1 MYHNLQMPTTQSDA
15 LSNSPYMTI
24 DELSSAVKRTIE
36 GSFEFVRVRG
46 EVSQLRVPSSGHI
59 YFALKDEKNTL
70 SSVIWRGSAA
80 RLSVQPEE
88 GLDVICSGKMTT
100 FGGQSRYQLIVS
112 DVEIAGEGALLKQ
125 LEERRRK
132 LAEEGLF
139 DQARKRPLPAF
150 PKSIGVVT
158 SPTGAVIRD
167 ILHRLSERFGVRVLV
182 WGVNVQGAGSAE
194 QIAAAIDGFNQLPKT
209 GGVARPDLLIVAR
222 GGGSIEDL
230 WSFNEEIVVRA
241 AAASQ
246 IPLIS
251 AVGHETDTT
260 LIDYASDLR
269 APTPTAA
276 AELATPVAADIRAS
290 LTDKQAR
297 LERAASR
304 QIEAAK
310 QNLRGLERGLLHP
323 RELIARHQQSVDM
336 AASSLDNIIMRRLEG
351 ASIRLSGLAEK
362 LGSPSQRLAEVSE
375 RLTLCGNQMD
385 VFMTRRID
393 MSAQRLHQASRLL
406 EANSYQRVL
415 DRGFVLVTNK
425 DGQAI
430 KRSADAPKGAEIIL
444 QFADDTR
451 QGVLDGTDTAPAPP
465 QKPAAKHVSGKSE
478 QKKDSPSQS
487 ELF

>member
-1 MYHNLQMPTTQSDA
+1 MYHTLQMPSEQTDA
-15 LSNSPYMTI
+15 ISNSHYLTVE
-24 DELSSAVKRTIE
+24 ELSSAVKKTIE
-36 GSFEFVRVRG
+36 GRFEFVRVRG
-46 EVSQLRVPSSGHI
+46 EVSQLRVPASGHV

-100 FGGQSRYQLIVS
+100 FGGQSRYQLIVN

-132 LAEEGLF
+132 LADEGLF
-139 DQARKRPLPAF
+139 DAARKRPLPSF
-150 PKSIGVVT
+150 PRSIGVVT

-194 QIAAAIDGFNQLPKT
+194 QIAAAIEGFNKLPET
-209 GGVARPDLLIVAR
+209 GEVARPDLLIVAR

-241 AAASQ
+241 AAASV

-276 AELATPVAADIRAS
+276 AELATPVAADIKAS
-290 LTDKQAR
+290 LTDRQAR

-304 QIEAAK
+304 QIEAA
-310 QNLRGLERGLLHP
+310 QQSLRGLQRGLLHP
-323 RELIARHQQSVDM
+323 RELIARHQQSGVERCR
-336 AASSLDNIIMRRLEG
+336 NIIIVMIV
-351 ASIRLSGLAEK
+351 SIFFFFLMHNLR
-362 LGSPSQRLAEVSE
+362 
-375 RLTLCGNQMD
+375 
-385 VFMTRRID
+385 TRNNTIVIFFYK
-393 MSAQRLHQASRLL
+393 
-406 EANSYQRVL
+406 N
-415 DRGFVLVTNK
+415 
-425 DGQAI
+425 
-430 KRSADAPKGAEIIL
+430 
-444 QFADDTR
+444 
-451 QGVLDGTDTAPAPP
+451 
-465 QKPAAKHVSGKSE
+465 
-478 QKKDSPSQS
+478 
-487 ELF
+487 

>member
-15 LSNSPYMTI
+15 LSNTPYLTI
-24 DELSSAVKRTIE
+24 EELSSAVKRTIE
-36 GSFEFVRVRG
+36 GRFEFVRVRG
-46 EVSQLRVPSSGHI
+46 EVSQLRVPASGHV

-132 LAEEGLF
+132 LASEGLF
-139 DQARKRPLPAF
+139 DQARKRPLPVF

-194 QIAAAIDGFNQLPKT
+194 QIAAAIDGFNRLPET
-209 GGVARPDLLIVAR
+209 GDVARPDLLIVAR

-276 AELATPVAADIRAS
+276 AELATPVAADIRAG

-304 QIEAAK
+304 QIESAQ
-310 QNLRGLERGLLHP
+310 QNLRGLQRGLLHP
-323 RELIARHQQSVDM
+323 RELIARHQQSVDI
-336 AASSLDNIIMRRLEG
+336 AASSLYNGLLRRMEG
-351 ASIRLSGLAEK
+351 ASLRLATIAQR

-375 RLTLCGNQMD
+375 RLLLSGNHLD
-385 VFMTRRID
+385 SFMTRQ
-393 MSAQRLHQASRLL
+393 MQASTQRLNQASRLL
-406 EANSYQRVL
+406 DANSYQRVL
-415 DRGFVLVTNK
+415 DRGFALVTDT

-430 KRSADAPKGAEIIL
+430 KRSAEAAESAEIII
-444 QFADDTR
+444 QFADDR
-451 QGVLDGTDTAPAPP
+451 RRAVLDGKEGALGSVQKTAAKKAR
-465 QKPAAKHVSGKSE
+465 KPASSS
-478 QKKDSPSQS
+478 DQS

>member
-15 LSNSPYMTI
+15 LSNTPYLTI
-24 DELSSAVKRTIE
+24 EELSSAVKRTIE
-36 GSFEFVRVRG
+36 GRFEFVRVRG
-46 EVSQLRVPSSGHI
+46 EVSQLRVPASGHV

-132 LAEEGLF
+132 LASEGLF
-139 DQARKRPLPAF
+139 DQARKRPLPVF

-194 QIAAAIDGFNQLPKT
+194 QIAAAIDGFNRLPET
-209 GGVARPDLLIVAR
+209 GEVARPDLLIVAS

-241 AAASQ
+241 AARSQ

-276 AELATPVAADIRAS
+276 AELATPVAADIKAG

-304 QIEAAK
+304 QIEAAQ
-310 QNLRGLERGLLHP
+310 QNLRGLQRGLQHP
-323 RELIARHQQSVDM
+323 REFIARHQQSLDI
-336 AASSLDNIIMRRLEG
+336 AASSLYNGLVRRMEG
-351 ASIRLSGLAEK
+351 ASVRLATIAER

-375 RLTLCGNQMD
+375 RLSVSRNQLD
-385 VFMTRRID
+385 SFMTRQ
-393 MSAQRLHQASRLL
+393 MESSTQRLNQASRLL
-406 EANSYQRVL
+406 DANSYQRVL
-415 DRGFVLVTNK
+415 ERGFALVTDT

-430 KRSADAPKGAEIIL
+430 KRSAEAAEGAEIIV
-444 QFADDTR
+444 QFVDDR
-451 QGVLDGTDTAPAPP
+451 RHAVLDGKEGTPTSA
-465 QKPAAKHVSGKSE
+465 QKTAAKKAQKTTPSSG
-478 QKKDSPSQS
+478 QN

>member
-15 LSNSPYMTI
+15 LSNTPYLTI
-24 DELSSAVKRTIE
+24 EELSSAVKRTIE
-36 GSFEFVRVRG
+36 GRFEFVRVRG
-46 EVSQLRVPSSGHI
+46 EVSQLRVPASGHV

-132 LAEEGLF
+132 LASEGLF
-139 DQARKRPLPAF
+139 DQARKRPLPVF

-167 ILHRLSERFGVRVLV
+167 ILHRVSERFGVRVLV

-194 QIAAAIDGFNQLPKT
+194 QIAAAIDGFNRLPET
-209 GGVARPDLLIVAR
+209 GEVARPDLLIVAR

-276 AELATPVAADIRAS
+276 AELATPVAADIRAG

-304 QIEAAK
+304 QIESAQ
-310 QNLRGLERGLLHP
+310 QNLRGLQRGLLHP
-323 RELIARHQQSVDM
+323 RELIARHQQSVDI
-336 AASSLDNIIMRRLEG
+336 AASSLYNGLLRRMEG
-351 ASIRLSGLAEK
+351 ASLHLATIAQR

-375 RLTLCGNQMD
+375 RLSLSGNQLD
-385 VFMTRRID
+385 SFMTRQ
-393 MSAQRLHQASRLL
+393 MEASAQRLNQASRLL
-406 EANSYQRVL
+406 DANSYQRVL
-415 DRGFVLVTNK
+415 DRGFALVTDT

-430 KRSADAPKGAEIIL
+430 KRSAEAAESAEIVI
-444 QFADDTR
+444 QFADDR
-451 QGVLDGTDTAPAPP
+451 RRAVLDGKEGAPGSV
-465 QKPAAKHVSGKSE
+465 QKTAAKKTRKTTSSS
-478 QKKDSPSQS
+478 DQS

>member
-15 LSNSPYMTI
+15 LSNTPYLTI
-24 DELSSAVKRTIE
+24 EELSSAVKRTIE
-36 GSFEFVRVRG
+36 GRFEFVRVRG
-46 EVSQLRVPSSGHI
+46 EVSQLRVPASGHV

-132 LAEEGLF
+132 LASEGLF
-139 DQARKRPLPAF
+139 DQARKRPLPVF

-194 QIAAAIDGFNQLPKT
+194 QIAAAIDGFNRLPET
-209 GGVARPDLLIVAR
+209 GDVARPDLLIVAR

-276 AELATPVAADIRAS
+276 AELATPVAADIRAG

-304 QIEAAK
+304 QIESAQ
-310 QNLRGLERGLLHP
+310 QNLRGLQRGLLHP
-323 RELIARHQQSVDM
+323 RELIARHQQSVDI
-336 AASSLDNIIMRRLEG
+336 AASSLYNGLLRRMEG
-351 ASIRLSGLAEK
+351 ASLRLATIAQR

-375 RLTLCGNQMD
+375 RLLLSGNHLD
-385 VFMTRRID
+385 SFMTRQ
-393 MSAQRLHQASRLL
+393 MQASTQRLNQASRLL
-406 EANSYQRVL
+406 DANSYQRVL
-415 DRGFVLVTNK
+415 DRGFALVTDT

-430 KRSADAPKGAEIIL
+430 KRSAEAAESAEIII
-444 QFADDTR
+444 QFADDR
-451 QGVLDGTDTAPAPP
+451 RCAVLDGKEGAPGSV
-465 QKPAAKHVSGKSE
+465 QKTAAKKTRKTASSS
-478 QKKDSPSQS
+478 DQS

>member
-15 LSNSPYMTI
+15 LSNTPYLTI
-24 DELSSAVKRTIE
+24 EELSSAVKRTIE
-36 GSFEFVRVRG
+36 GRFEFVRVRG
-46 EVSQLRVPSSGHI
+46 EVSQLRVPASGHV

-132 LAEEGLF
+132 LASEGLF
-139 DQARKRPLPAF
+139 DQARKRPLPVF

-194 QIAAAIDGFNQLPKT
+194 QIAAAIDGFNRLPET
-209 GGVARPDLLIVAR
+209 GDVARPDLLIVAR

-276 AELATPVAADIRAS
+276 AELATPVAADIRAG

-304 QIEAAK
+304 QIESAQ
-310 QNLRGLERGLLHP
+310 QNLRGLQRGLLHP
-323 RELIARHQQSVDM
+323 RELIARHQQSVDI
-336 AASSLDNIIMRRLEG
+336 AASSLYNGLLRRMEG
-351 ASIRLSGLAEK
+351 ASLRLATIAQR

-375 RLTLCGNQMD
+375 RLLLSGNHLD
-385 VFMTRRID
+385 SFMTRQ
-393 MSAQRLHQASRLL
+393 MQASTQRLNQASRLL
-406 EANSYQRVL
+406 DANSYQRVL
-415 DRGFVLVTNK
+415 DRGFALVTDT

-430 KRSADAPKGAEIIL
+430 KRSAEAAESAEIII
-444 QFADDTR
+444 QFADDR
-451 QGVLDGTDTAPAPP
+451 RRAVLDGKEGAPGSVQKTAAKKTR
-465 QKPAAKHVSGKSE
+465 KPASSS
-478 QKKDSPSQS
+478 DQS

>member
-15 LSNSPYMTI
+15 LSNTPYLTI
-24 DELSSAVKRTIE
+24 EELSSAVKRTIE
-36 GSFEFVRVRG
+36 GRFEFVRVRG
-46 EVSQLRVPSSGHI
+46 EVSQLRVPASGHV

-132 LAEEGLF
+132 LASEGLF
-139 DQARKRPLPAF
+139 DQARKRPLPVF

-194 QIAAAIDGFNQLPKT
+194 QIAAAIDGFNRLPET
-209 GGVARPDLLIVAR
+209 GEVARPDLLIVAR

-241 AAASQ
+241 AARSQ

-276 AELATPVAADIRAS
+276 AELATPVAADIKAG

-304 QIEAAK
+304 QIEAAQ
-310 QNLRGLERGLLHP
+310 QNLRGLQRGLLHP
-323 RELIARHQQSVDM
+323 RELIARHQQSVDI
-336 AASSLDNIIMRRLEG
+336 AASSLYNGLLRRMEG
-351 ASIRLSGLAEK
+351 ASVRLATITQR

-375 RLTLCGNQMD
+375 RLSVSGNQLD
-385 VFMTRRID
+385 SFMTRQ
-393 MSAQRLHQASRLL
+393 MEASTQRLNQASRLL
-406 EANSYQRVL
+406 DANSYQRVL
-415 DRGFVLVTNK
+415 ERGFVLVTDT

-430 KRSADAPKGAEIIL
+430 KRSAEAAGAAEIIV
-444 QFADDTR
+444 QFVDDR
-451 QGVLDGTDTAPAPP
+451 RHAVLDGKKGAPTSVQKTATKKARKTAP
-465 QKPAAKHVSGKSE
+465 ST
-478 QKKDSPSQS
+478 DQS

>member
-15 LSNSPYMTI
+15 LSNTPYLTI
-24 DELSSAVKRTIE
+24 EELSSAVKRTIE
-36 GSFEFVRVRG
+36 GRFEFVRVRG
-46 EVSQLRVPSSGHI
+46 EVSQLRVPASGHV

-132 LAEEGLF
+132 LASEGLF
-139 DQARKRPLPAF
+139 DQARKRPLPVF

-194 QIAAAIDGFNQLPKT
+194 QIAAAIDGFNRLPET
-209 GGVARPDLLIVAR
+209 GDVARPDLLIVAR

-276 AELATPVAADIRAS
+276 AELATPVAADIRAG

-297 LERAASR
+297 LERSASR
-304 QIEAAK
+304 QIESAQ
-310 QNLRGLERGLLHP
+310 QNLRGLQRGLLHP
-323 RELIARHQQSVDM
+323 RELIARHQQSVDI
-336 AASSLDNIIMRRLEG
+336 AASSLYNGLLRRMEG
-351 ASIRLSGLAEK
+351 ASLRLATIAQR

-375 RLTLCGNQMD
+375 RLLLSGNHLD
-385 VFMTRRID
+385 SFMTRQ
-393 MSAQRLHQASRLL
+393 MQASTQRLNQASRLL
-406 EANSYQRVL
+406 DANSYQRVL
-415 DRGFVLVTNK
+415 DRGFALVTDT

-430 KRSADAPKGAEIIL
+430 KRSAEAAESAEIII
-444 QFADDTR
+444 QFADDR
-451 QGVLDGTDTAPAPP
+451 RRAVLDGKGGAPGSVQKTAAKKTR
-465 QKPAAKHVSGKSE
+465 KPASSS
-478 QKKDSPSQS
+478 DQS

>member
-1 MYHNLQMPTTQSDA
+1 MPSEQSNA
-15 LSNSPYMTI
+15 ISNTPYLTI
-24 DELSSAVKRTIE
+24 EELSSAVKKTIE
-36 GSFEFVRVRG
+36 GRFEFVRVRG
-46 EVSQLRVPSSGHI
+46 EVSQLRVPASGHV

-100 FGGQSRYQLIVS
+100 FGSQSRYQLIVS

-132 LAEEGLF
+132 LADEGLF
-139 DQARKRPLPAF
+139 DAARKRLLPSF

-182 WGVNVQGAGSAE
+182 WGVNVQGAGSAQ
-194 QIAAAIDGFNQLPKT
+194 QIAAAIEGFNKLPET
-209 GGVARPDLLIVAR
+209 GEVARPDLLIVAR

-241 AAASQ
+241 AAASA

-276 AELATPVAADIRAS
+276 AELATPVAADIKAS
-290 LTDKQAR
+290 LTDRQAR

-304 QIEAAK
+304 QIEAA
-310 QNLRGLERGLLHP
+310 QQSLRGLQRGLLHP
-323 RELIARHQQSVDM
+323 RELIARHQQSVDI
-336 AASSLDNIIMRRLEG
+336 ASSSVYNGLLLRLEG
-351 ASIRLSGLAEK
+351 AASRFSSIVER

-375 RLTLCGNQMD
+375 RLLVCGSQLDNLIARQFD
-385 VFMTRRID
+385 TR
-393 MSAQRLHQASRLL
+393 MQKLAQNSRLL

-415 DRGFVLVTNK
+415 ERGFALVT
-425 DGQAI
+425 DASGAAI
-430 KRSADAPKGAEIIL
+430 KRSAEAPEGAEIVI
-444 QFADDTR
+444 QFVDGARRASLDS
-451 QGVLDGTDTAPAPP
+451 GEVL
-465 QKPAAKHVSGKSE
+465 AKE
-478 QKKDSPSQS
+478 PKKDSSKKSRKASRSPDQN

>member
-15 LSNSPYMTI
+15 LSNTPYLTI
-24 DELSSAVKRTIE
+24 EELSSAVKRTIE
-36 GSFEFVRVRG
+36 GRFEFVRVRG
-46 EVSQLRVPSSGHI
+46 EVSQLRVPASGHV

-132 LAEEGLF
+132 LASEGLF
-139 DQARKRPLPAF
+139 DQARKRPLPVF

-167 ILHRLSERFGVRVLV
+167 ILHRVSERFGVRVLV

-194 QIAAAIDGFNQLPKT
+194 QIAAAIDGFNRLPET
-209 GGVARPDLLIVAR
+209 GEVARPDLLIVAR

-276 AELATPVAADIRAS
+276 AELATPVAADIRAG

-304 QIEAAK
+304 QIESAQ
-310 QNLRGLERGLLHP
+310 QNLRGLQRGLLHP
-323 RELIARHQQSVDM
+323 RELIARHQQSVDI
-336 AASSLDNIIMRRLEG
+336 AASSLYNGLLRRMEG
-351 ASIRLSGLAEK
+351 ASLHLATIAQR

-375 RLTLCGNQMD
+375 CLSLSGNQLD
-385 VFMTRRID
+385 SFMTRQ
-393 MSAQRLHQASRLL
+393 MEASAQRLNQASRLL
-406 EANSYQRVL
+406 DANSYQRVL
-415 DRGFVLVTNK
+415 DRGFALVTDT

-430 KRSADAPKGAEIIL
+430 KRSAEAAESAKIVI
-444 QFADDTR
+444 QFADDR
-451 QGVLDGTDTAPAPP
+451 RRAVLDGKEGAPGSV
-465 QKPAAKHVSGKSE
+465 QKTAAKKTRKTTSSS
-478 QKKDSPSQS
+478 DQS

>member
-1 MYHNLQMPTTQSDA
+1 MYHTLQMPSEQTDA
-15 LSNSPYMTI
+15 ISNSPYLTI
-24 DELSSAVKRTIE
+24 EELSSAVKKTIE
-36 GSFEFVRVRG
+36 GRFEFVRVRG
-46 EVSQLRVPSSGHI
+46 EVSQLRVPASGHV

-100 FGGQSRYQLIVS
+100 FGGQSRYQLIVN

-132 LAEEGLF
+132 LADEGLF
-139 DQARKRPLPAF
+139 DAARKRPLPSF
-150 PKSIGVVT
+150 PRSIGVVT

-194 QIAAAIDGFNQLPKT
+194 QIAAAIEGFNKLPET
-209 GGVARPDLLIVAR
+209 GEVARPDLLIVAR

-241 AAASQ
+241 AAASV

-276 AELATPVAADIRAS
+276 AELATPVAADIKAS
-290 LTDKQAR
+290 LTDRQAR

-304 QIEAAK
+304 QIEAA
-310 QNLRGLERGLLHP
+310 QQSLRGLQRGLLHP
-323 RELIARHQQSVDM
+323 RELIARHQQSVDI
-336 AASSLDNIIMRRLEG
+336 AASSVYNGLLRRLEG
-351 ASIRLSGLAEK
+351 AASRFSNIAER
-362 LGSPSQRLAEVSE
+362 LGSPSQRLAQVSE
-375 RLTLCGNQMD
+375 RLLVCGSQLDNLIARQFD
-385 VFMTRRID
+385 IGTQKL
-393 MSAQRLHQASRLL
+393 AQNSRLL

-415 DRGFVLVTNK
+415 ERGFALVT
-425 DGQAI
+425 DASGAAI
-430 KRSADAPKGAEIIL
+430 KRSAEAPKGAEIAI
-444 QFADDTR
+444 QFVDGAR
-451 QGVLDGTDTAPAPP
+451 HASLDSGDAPAKEPKKDTAK
-465 QKPAAKHVSGKSE
+465 KPR
-478 QKKDSPSQS
+478 KKTRSPDQN

>member
-1 MYHNLQMPTTQSDA
+1 MYHTLQMPTEQSDA
-15 LSNSPYMTI
+15 LTNTPYLTI
-24 DELSSAVKRTIE
+24 EELSSAVKKTIE
-36 GSFEFVRVRG
+36 GRFEFVRVRG
-46 EVSQLRVPSSGHI
+46 EVSQLRVPASGHV
-59 YFALKDEKNTL
+59 YFVLKDEKNTL

-125 LEERRRK
+125 LEARRRK
-132 LAEEGLF
+132 LADEGLF
-139 DQARKRPLPAF
+139 DVARKRPLPAF
-150 PKSIGVVT
+150 PKSIGVIT

-167 ILHRLSERFGVRVLV
+167 ILHRLSERFGVRVVV

-194 QIAAAIDGFNQLPKT
+194 QIAAAIEGFNKLPET
-209 GGVARPDLLIVAR
+209 GEVARPDLLIVAR

-241 AAASQ
+241 AAASA

-276 AELATPVAADIRAS
+276 AELATPVAADIKVG

-297 LERAASR
+297 LERAAGR
-304 QIEAAK
+304 QIEAAQ
-310 QNLRGLERGLLHP
+310 QNLRGLQRGLLHP
-323 RELIARHQQSVDM
+323 RELIARHQQSVDI
-336 AASSLDNIIMRRLEG
+336 AASSLHNGLLRRMEG
-351 ASIRLSGLAEK
+351 AATRLANLAER
-362 LGSPSQRLAEVSE
+362 LGSPSQRLAQVSE
-375 RLTLCGNQMD
+375 RLLVCGNQLD
-385 VFMTRRID
+385 NLIARQFDIQTQKL
-393 MSAQRLHQASRLL
+393 AQAGRLL

-415 DRGFVLVTNK
+415 ERGFALVTYTS
-425 DGQAI
+425 GAAI
-430 KRSADAPKGAEIIL
+430 KRSAEAPQGAEVVI
-444 QFADDTR
+444 QFVDAAR
-451 QGVLDGTDTAPAPP
+451 HASLDGGETPP
-465 QKPAAKHVSGKSE
+465 KAL
-478 QKKDSPSQS
+478 KKDSSKKPRTTYPSPDQN

>member
-15 LSNSPYMTI
+15 LSNTPYLTI
-24 DELSSAVKRTIE
+24 EELSSAVKRTIE
-36 GSFEFVRVRG
+36 GRFEFVRVRG
-46 EVSQLRVPSSGHI
+46 EVSQLRVPASGHV

-132 LAEEGLF
+132 LASEGLF
-139 DQARKRPLPAF
+139 DQARKRPLPVF

-194 QIAAAIDGFNQLPKT
+194 QIAAAIDGFNRLPET
-209 GGVARPDLLIVAR
+209 GDVARPDLLIVAR

-276 AELATPVAADIRAS
+276 AELATPVAADIRAG

-304 QIEAAK
+304 QIESAQ
-310 QNLRGLERGLLHP
+310 QNLRGLQRGLLHP
-323 RELIARHQQSVDM
+323 RELIARHQQSVDI
-336 AASSLDNIIMRRLEG
+336 AASSLYNGLLRRMEG
-351 ASIRLSGLAEK
+351 ASLRLATIAQR

-375 RLTLCGNQMD
+375 RLLLSGNHLD
-385 VFMTRRID
+385 SFMTRQ
-393 MSAQRLHQASRLL
+393 MQASTQRLNQASRLL
-406 EANSYQRVL
+406 DANSYQRVL
-415 DRGFVLVTNK
+415 DRGFALVTDT

-430 KRSADAPKGAEIIL
+430 KRSAEAAESAEIII
-444 QFADDTR
+444 QFADDR
-451 QGVLDGTDTAPAPP
+451 RRAVLDGKEGAPGSV
-465 QKPAAKHVSGKSE
+465 QKTAAKKTRKTASSS
-478 QKKDSPSQS
+478 DQS

>member
-15 LSNSPYMTI
+15 LSNTPYLTI
-24 DELSSAVKRTIE
+24 EELSSAVKRTIE
-36 GSFEFVRVRG
+36 GRFEFVRVRG
-46 EVSQLRVPSSGHI
+46 EVSQLRVPASGHV

-132 LAEEGLF
+132 LASEGLF
-139 DQARKRPLPAF
+139 DQARKRPLPVF

-194 QIAAAIDGFNQLPKT
+194 QIAAAIDGFNRLPET
-209 GGVARPDLLIVAR
+209 GEVARPDLLIVAR

-241 AAASQ
+241 AARSQ

-276 AELATPVAADIRAS
+276 AELATPVAADIKAG

-304 QIEAAK
+304 QIEAAQ
-310 QNLRGLERGLLHP
+310 QNLRGLQRGLLHP
-323 RELIARHQQSVDM
+323 RELIARHQQSVDI
-336 AASSLDNIIMRRLEG
+336 AASSLYNGLLRRMEG
-351 ASIRLSGLAEK
+351 ASVRLATIAQR

-375 RLTLCGNQMD
+375 RLLVSGNQLD
-385 VFMTRRID
+385 SFMTRQ
-393 MSAQRLHQASRLL
+393 MESSTQRLNQASRLL
-406 EANSYQRVL
+406 DANSYQRVL
-415 DRGFVLVTNK
+415 ERGFALVTDT

-430 KRSADAPKGAEIIL
+430 KRSAEAAEAAEIIV
-444 QFADDTR
+444 QFVDDR
-451 QGVLDGTDTAPAPP
+451 RHAVLDGKKGAPTSVQKTAAKKARKTAP
-465 QKPAAKHVSGKSE
+465 ST
-478 QKKDSPSQS
+478 DQS

>member
-1 MYHNLQMPTTQSDA
+1 MYHNLQMPTTETDA
-15 LSNSPYMTI
+15 LSNTPYLTI
-24 DELSSAVKRTIE
+24 EELSSAVKRTIE
-36 GSFEFVRVRG
+36 GRFEFVRVRG
-46 EVSQLRVPSSGHI
+46 EVSQLRVPASGHV

-132 LAEEGLF
+132 LASEGLF
-139 DQARKRPLPAF
+139 DQARKRPLPVF

-194 QIAAAIDGFNQLPKT
+194 QIAAAIDGFNRLPET
-209 GGVARPDLLIVAR
+209 GDVARPDLLIVAR

-276 AELATPVAADIRAS
+276 AELATPVAADIKAG

-304 QIEAAK
+304 QIESAQ
-310 QNLRGLERGLLHP
+310 QNLRGLQRGLLHP
-323 RELIARHQQSVDM
+323 RELIARHQQSVDI
-336 AASSLDNIIMRRLEG
+336 AASSLYNGLLRRMEG
-351 ASIRLSGLAEK
+351 ASLRLATVAQR
-362 LGSPSQRLAEVSE
+362 LGSPSQRLAAVSE
-375 RLTLCGNQMD
+375 RLLLSGNQLD
-385 VFMTRRID
+385 SFMTRQ
-393 MSAQRLHQASRLL
+393 MEASTQRLHQASRLL
-406 EANSYQRVL
+406 DANSYQRVL
-415 DRGFVLVTNK
+415 DRGFALVTDT

-430 KRSADAPKGAEIIL
+430 KRSTEAAESAEIII
-444 QFADDTR
+444 QFADDR
-451 QGVLDGTDTAPAPP
+451 RRAVLDGKEGAPESVQKTAAKKTR
-465 QKPAAKHVSGKSE
+465 KPASSTD
-478 QKKDSPSQS
+478 QT

>member
-1 MYHNLQMPTTQSDA
+1 MHHTLQMPSEQPNA
-15 LSNSPYMTI
+15 ISNTPYLTI
-24 DELSSAVKRTIE
+24 EELSSAVKKTIE
-36 GSFEFVRVRG
+36 GRFEFVRVRG
-46 EVSQLRVPSSGHI
+46 EVSQLRVPASGHV

-139 DQARKRPLPAF
+139 DAARKRPLPSF

-167 ILHRLSERFGVRVLV
+167 ILHRLSERFGVQVLV

-194 QIAAAIDGFNQLPKT
+194 QVTAAIEGFNKLPET
-209 GGVARPDLLIVAR
+209 GEVARPDLLIVAR

-241 AAASQ
+241 AAASA

-251 AVGHETDTT
+251 AIGHETDTT
-260 LIDYASDLR
+260 LIDHASDLR

-276 AELATPVAADIRAS
+276 AELATPVAADIKAS
-290 LTDKQAR
+290 LTDRQAR

-304 QIEAAK
+304 QIETA
-310 QNLRGLERGLLHP
+310 QQSLRGLQRGLLHP
-323 RELIARHQQSVDM
+323 RELIARHQQSVDI
-336 AASSLDNIIMRRLEG
+336 AASSVYNGLLRRLEG
-351 ASIRLSGLAEK
+351 AASRFSSIAER
-362 LGSPSQRLAEVSE
+362 LGSPSQRLAQVNE
-375 RLTLCGNQMD
+375 RLLVCGSQLDNLIARQFD
-385 VFMTRRID
+385 IRTQKL
-393 MSAQRLHQASRLL
+393 AQNSRLL

-415 DRGFVLVTNK
+415 ERGFALVT
-425 DGQAI
+425 DASGAAI
-430 KRSADAPKGAEIIL
+430 KRSAEVPKGAEIAI
-444 QFADDTR
+444 QFVDGAR
-451 QGVLDGTDTAPAPP
+451 HASLDSGEAPP
-465 QKPAAKHVSGKSE
+465 KEP
-478 QKKDSPSQS
+478 KKDSSKKPRKASRSTDQN

>member
-1 MYHNLQMPTTQSDA
+1 MYHTLQMPTEQSDA
-15 LSNSPYMTI
+15 LTNTPYLTI
-24 DELSSAVKRTIE
+24 EELSSAVKKTIE
-36 GSFEFVRVRG
+36 GRFEFVRVRG
-46 EVSQLRVPSSGHI
+46 EVSQLRVPASGHV
-59 YFALKDEKNTL
+59 YFVLTDEKNTL

-125 LEERRRK
+125 LEARRRK
-132 LAEEGLF
+132 LADEGLF
-139 DQARKRPLPAF
+139 DVARKRPLPAF
-150 PKSIGVVT
+150 PKSIGVIT

-167 ILHRLSERFGVRVLV
+167 ILHRLSERFGVRVVV

-194 QIAAAIDGFNQLPKT
+194 QIAAAIEGFNKLPET
-209 GGVARPDLLIVAR
+209 GEVARPDLLIVAR

-241 AAASQ
+241 AAASA

-276 AELATPVAADIRAS
+276 AELATPVAADIKAG

-297 LERAASR
+297 LERAAGR
-304 QIEAAK
+304 QIEAAQ
-310 QNLRGLERGLLHP
+310 QNLRGLQRGLLHP
-323 RELIARHQQSVDM
+323 RELIARHQQSVDI
-336 AASSLDNIIMRRLEG
+336 AASSLHNGLLRRMEG
-351 ASIRLSGLAEK
+351 AATRLANLAER
-362 LGSPSQRLAEVSE
+362 LGSPSQRLAQVSE
-375 RLTLCGNQMD
+375 RLLVCGNQLD
-385 VFMTRRID
+385 NLIARQFDIQTQKL
-393 MSAQRLHQASRLL
+393 AQAGRLL

-415 DRGFVLVTNK
+415 ERGFALVTYTS
-425 DGQAI
+425 GAAI
-430 KRSADAPKGAEIIL
+430 KRSAEAPKGAEVVI
-444 QFADDTR
+444 QFVDAAR
-451 QGVLDGTDTAPAPP
+451 HASLDGGETPPKAP
-465 QKPAAKHVSGKSE
+465 
-478 QKKDSPSQS
+478 KKDSSKKPRKTDPSPDQN

>member
-1 MYHNLQMPTTQSDA
+1 MYHTLQMPTEQSDA
-15 LSNSPYMTI
+15 LTNTPYLTI
-24 DELSSAVKRTIE
+24 EELSSAVKKTIE
-36 GSFEFVRVRG
+36 GRFEFVRVRG
-46 EVSQLRVPSSGHI
+46 EVSQLRVPASGHV

-125 LEERRRK
+125 LEARRRK
-132 LAEEGLF
+132 LADEGLF
-139 DQARKRPLPAF
+139 DVARKRPLPAF

-194 QIAAAIDGFNQLPKT
+194 HIAAAIEGFNKLPET
-209 GGVARPDLLIVAR
+209 GEVARPDLLIVAR

-241 AAASQ
+241 AAASA

-276 AELATPVAADIRAS
+276 AELATPVAADIKAG

-297 LERAASR
+297 LERAAGR
-304 QIEAAK
+304 QIEAAQ
-310 QNLRGLERGLLHP
+310 QNLRGLQRGLLHP
-323 RELIARHQQSVDM
+323 RELIARHQQSVDI
-336 AASSLDNIIMRRLEG
+336 AASSLHNGLLRRMEG
-351 ASIRLSGLAEK
+351 AATRLANLAER
-362 LGSPSQRLAEVSE
+362 LGSPSQRLAQVSE
-375 RLTLCGNQMD
+375 RLLVCGNQLD
-385 VFMTRRID
+385 NLIARQFDIQTQKL
-393 MSAQRLHQASRLL
+393 AQAGRLL

-415 DRGFVLVTNK
+415 ERGFALVTYTS
-425 DGQAI
+425 GAAI
-430 KRSADAPKGAEIIL
+430 KRSAEAPKGAEVVI
-444 QFADDTR
+444 QFVDAAR
-451 QGVLDGTDTAPAPP
+451 HASLDGGETPP
-465 QKPAAKHVSGKSE
+465 KAL
-478 QKKDSPSQS
+478 KKDSSKKPRTTYPSPDQN

>member
-15 LSNSPYMTI
+15 LSNTPYLTI
-24 DELSSAVKRTIE
+24 EELSSAVKRTIE
-36 GSFEFVRVRG
+36 GRFEFVRVRG
-46 EVSQLRVPSSGHI
+46 EVSQLRVPASGHV

-132 LAEEGLF
+132 LASEGLF
-139 DQARKRPLPAF
+139 DQARKRPLPVF

-194 QIAAAIDGFNQLPKT
+194 QIAAAIDGFNRLPET
-209 GGVARPDLLIVAR
+209 GDVARPDLLIVAR

-276 AELATPVAADIRAS
+276 AELATPVAADIRAG

-304 QIEAAK
+304 QIESAQ
-310 QNLRGLERGLLHP
+310 QNLRGLQRGLLHP
-323 RELIARHQQSVDM
+323 RELIARHQQSVDI
-336 AASSLDNIIMRRLEG
+336 AASSLYNGLLRRMEG
-351 ASIRLSGLAEK
+351 ASLRLATIAQR

-375 RLTLCGNQMD
+375 RLLLSGNHLD
-385 VFMTRRID
+385 SFMTRQ
-393 MSAQRLHQASRLL
+393 MQASTQRLNQASRLL
-406 EANSYQRVL
+406 DANSYQRVL
-415 DRGFVLVTNK
+415 DRGFALVTDT

-430 KRSADAPKGAEIIL
+430 KRSAEAAESAEIII
-444 QFADDTR
+444 QFADDR
-451 QGVLDGTDTAPAPP
+451 RRAVLDGKEGALGSVQKTAAKKTR
-465 QKPAAKHVSGKSE
+465 KPASSS
-478 QKKDSPSQS
+478 DQS

>member
-15 LSNSPYMTI
+15 LSNTPYLTI
-24 DELSSAVKRTIE
+24 EELSSAVKRTIE
-36 GSFEFVRVRG
+36 GRFEFVRVRG
-46 EVSQLRVPSSGHI
+46 EVSQLRVPASGHV

-132 LAEEGLF
+132 LASEGLF
-139 DQARKRPLPAF
+139 DQARKRPLPVF

-194 QIAAAIDGFNQLPKT
+194 QIAAAIDGFNRLPET
-209 GGVARPDLLIVAR
+209 GDVARPDLLIVAR

-276 AELATPVAADIRAS
+276 AELATPVAADIRAG

-304 QIEAAK
+304 QIESAQ
-310 QNLRGLERGLLHP
+310 QNLRGLQRGLLHP
-323 RELIARHQQSVDM
+323 RELIARHQQSVDI
-336 AASSLDNIIMRRLEG
+336 AASSLYNGLLRRMEG
-351 ASIRLSGLAEK
+351 ASLRLATIAQR

-375 RLTLCGNQMD
+375 RLLLSGNHLD
-385 VFMTRRID
+385 SFMTRQ
-393 MSAQRLHQASRLL
+393 MQASTQRLNQASRLL
-406 EANSYQRVL
+406 DANSYQRVL
-415 DRGFVLVTNK
+415 DRGFALVTDT

-430 KRSADAPKGAEIIL
+430 KRSAEAAESAEIII
-444 QFADDTR
+444 QFADDR
-451 QGVLDGTDTAPAPP
+451 RRAVLDGKEGAPGSV
-465 QKPAAKHVSGKSE
+465 QKTAAKKNRKTASSS
-478 QKKDSPSQS
+478 DQS

>member
-1 MYHNLQMPTTQSDA
+1 MYHTLQMPSEQTDA
-15 LSNSPYMTI
+15 ISNSPYLTI
-24 DELSSAVKRTIE
+24 EELSSAVKKTIE
-36 GSFEFVRVRG
+36 GRFEFVRVRG
-46 EVSQLRVPSSGHI
+46 EVSQLRVPASGHV

-100 FGGQSRYQLIVS
+100 FGGQSRYQLIVN

-132 LAEEGLF
+132 LADEGLF
-139 DQARKRPLPAF
+139 DAARKRPLPSF

-194 QIAAAIDGFNQLPKT
+194 QIAAAIEGFNKLPET
-209 GGVARPDLLIVAR
+209 GEVARPDLLIVAR

-241 AAASQ
+241 AAASV

-276 AELATPVAADIRAS
+276 AELATPVAADIKAS
-290 LTDKQAR
+290 LTDRQAR

-304 QIEAAK
+304 QIEAA
-310 QNLRGLERGLLHP
+310 QQSLRGLQRGLLHP
-323 RELIARHQQSVDM
+323 RELIARHQQSVDI
-336 AASSLDNIIMRRLEG
+336 AASSVYNGLLRRLEG
-351 ASIRLSGLAEK
+351 AASRFSSIAER
-362 LGSPSQRLAEVSE
+362 LGSPSQRLAQVSE
-375 RLTLCGNQMD
+375 RLLVCGNQ
-385 VFMTRRID
+385 
-393 MSAQRLHQASRLL
+393 L
-406 EANSYQRVL
+406 
-415 DRGFVLVTNK
+415 
-425 DGQAI
+425 
-430 KRSADAPKGAEIIL
+430 II
-444 QFADDTR
+444 
-451 QGVLDGTDTAPAPP
+451 
-465 QKPAAKHVSGKSE
+465 
-478 QKKDSPSQS
+478 
-487 ELF
+487 